1 MQKIKKVENVNLYS
15 FEPIKTAKEV
25 KVAYPHNEKTLSSVF
40 EGREAIE
47 KILKGEDKRIF
58 AIVGP
63 CSIHN
68 TASAINYAKNLKELQ
83 DKVSD
88 KILLVMR
95 VYFEKPRTTV
105 GWKGLINDPYING
118 TFDIQEGLSR
128 ARQLMLNIA
137 EIGLPIATEALDPL
151 TPQYL
156 NDLVT
161 WNAIGART
169 TESQTHREMA
179 SGLSGSVGFK
189 NATDGDIDVAI
200 HAILSSQ
207 QEHSFLG
214 MTDTG
219 KSCIVHTKGNKLGHL
234 ILRGGSDGPN
244 FSLKHILM
252 SKEKM
257 EKAGINSNIIV
268 DCSHANS
275 NKDYKKQTI
284 AWNTTIE
291 NIISGNSCIKGL
303 MLESHLEEGK
313 QNLPYPLPED
323 WIENQVNYLNPNVSI
338 TDACISWETTEKL
351 ILESYNKICK

>member
-1 MQKIKKVENVNLYS
+1 MMNTNQVENINLYR
-15 FEPIKTAKEV
+15 FEPIQTAKEV
-25 KVAYPHNEKTLSSVF
+25 KNKLPQTQKSMNSVLK
-40 EGREAIE
+40 GRKAIE
-47 KILKGEDKRIF
+47 NILTGKDDRIF

-68 TASAINYAKNLKELQ
+68 TDSALEYAKRLRKLQ
-83 DKVSD
+83 DKVED

-105 GWKGLINDPYING
+105 GWKGLINDPHLNG
-118 TFDIQEGLSR
+118 TFDIQDGLFK
-128 ARQLMLNIA
+128 ARQLMLNIS
-137 EIGLPIATEALDPL
+137 ELGLPIATEALDPL

-189 NATDGDIDVAI
+189 NATDGDVNVAI
-200 HAILSSQ
+200 HAILSSE
-207 QEHSFLG
+207 QEHAFLG

-219 KSCIVHTKGNKLGHL
+219 QSCIVYTKGNKLGHL
-234 ILRGGSDGPN
+234 ILRGGNEGSN
-244 FSLKHILM
+244 FDLETVLDTKT
-252 SKEKM
+252 KM
-257 EKAGINSNIIV
+257 EKAGIAPNIIV

-275 NKDYKKQTI
+275 NKDYRKQII
-284 AWNTTIE
+284 AWDTTIE
-291 NIISGNSCIKGL
+291 NLLLGHKCIKGL

-313 QNLPYPLPED
+313 QTLPCPLPED
-323 WIENQVNYLNPNVSI
+323 WNTNQFKYISPNVSI

-351 ILESYNKICK
+351 ILDTYNKLTN

>member
-1 MQKIKKVENVNLYS
+1 MPKIKKVENINLYS

-25 KVAYPHNEKTLSSVF
+25 KFIYPHNEKTLSSVF

-47 KILKGEDKRIF
+47 NILKGQDNRIF

-68 TASAINYAKNLKELQ
+68 TESAIEYAHKLKKLQ
-83 DKVSD
+83 YKVSD

-105 GWKGLINDPYING
+105 GWKGLINDPYLNG

-128 ARQLMLNIA
+128 ARQLMLKIS

-156 NDLVT
+156 NDLVA

-189 NATDGDIDVAI
+189 NATDGDVDVAI

-244 FSLKHILM
+244 FSLEHLLKT
-252 SKEKM
+252 KDKM
-257 EKAGINSNIIV
+257 EKAGIPSNIIV

-284 AWNTTIE
+284 AWNTTID
-291 NIISGNSCIKGL
+291 NIIAGNTCIKGL
-303 MLESHLEEGK
+303 MLESHIEEGK
-313 QNLPYPLPED
+313 QNLHCPLPED
-323 WIENQVNYLNPNVSI
+323 WLENQIKYLNPNISI
-338 TDACISWETTEKL
+338 TDACISWDKTENL
-351 ILESYNKICK
+351 ILESYNKLRK